1 MDAFFADGAR
11 VIFQLAL
18 TVLAKNEA
26 FLLSCADDGN
36 ENDIFLATV
45 KMHSFAVIFFIRL
58 VYFIGEA
65 MIRLTSYFNGVVRED
80 IENNDGE
87 IVMHFL

>member
-1 MDAFFADGAR
+1 MLRFRFLTVFISVIPYQTAVYVMDAFFADGAR

-26 FLLSCADDGN
+26 FLLGCADDGN

-45 KMHSFAVIFFIRL
+45 KNAFARRHFHQTFI
-58 VYFIGEA
+58 
-65 MIRLTSYFNGVVRED
+65 
-80 IENNDGE
+80 
-87 IVMHFL
+87 